1 MAQPQGRCARGQE
14 MVSHLNLGN
23 GRVGTYSRDGWNFSE
38 LLKHFKESLG
48 STINFQLKKE
58 NYPKL
63 FNLVL

>member
-1 MAQPQGRCARGQE
+1 